1 MTSPY
6 SVSVSIQS
14 VTRVGVSLS
23 GALSYQ
29 LEPVCSVDTC
39 ADTRTCG
46 STFQRCVK
54 LYNSWSGSYV
64 ELYAWY
70 QLRSVK
76 WCRGR
81 LPWGRSFVS
90 TMLPQMH

>member
-81 LPWGRSFVS
+81 LPWGGSFVS